1 MSDEN
6 EAMRWQSDLRDQ
18 LRGTA
23 STKPERGMS
32 SRTART
38 RYISLTQSIPMAIA
52 CCSSGRTSGG
62 VPLEVVG
69 AELGNG
75 GLLVFH
81 VMRLRERYRYSYL
94 RVMAWQKRR

>member
-1 MSDEN
+1 
-6 EAMRWQSDLRDQ
+6 
-18 LRGTA
+18 
-23 STKPERGMS
+23 
-32 SRTART
+32 
-38 RYISLTQSIPMAIA
+38 MAIA